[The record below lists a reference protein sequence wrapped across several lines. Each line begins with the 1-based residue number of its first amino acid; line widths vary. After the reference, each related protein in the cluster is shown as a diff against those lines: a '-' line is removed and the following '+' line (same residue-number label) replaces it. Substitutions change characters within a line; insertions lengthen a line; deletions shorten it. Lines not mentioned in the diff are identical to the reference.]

1 MTATLGV
8 TTPELTATIDVA
20 TAGIAT
26 LGGATLGVARVAAG
40 LNILLLLVLVGIWGR
55 NYLEIR
61 SKHTLGSAV
70 FALFLLA
77 ENALAL
83 FYYLNPP
90 QMSTPALR
98 AMMYLQILEFVG
110 IAFLVYVTWD

>member
-1 MTATLGV
+1 MTVL
-8 TTPELTATIDVA
+8 LTVA
-20 TAGIAT
+20 Q
-26 LGGATLGVARVAAG
+26 VAAV

-61 SKHTLGSAV
+61 SKHTLGSTM

-90 QMSTPALR
+90 PMSIPAVR
-98 AMMYLQILEFVG
+98 AMMYLQLLEFIG
-110 IAFLVYVTWD
+110 IAVLVYVTVD

>member
-1 MTATLGV
+1 MTLV
-8 TTPELTATIDVA
+8 LD
-20 TAGIAT
+20 
-26 LGGATLGVARVAAG
+26 VARVAAG
-40 LNILLLLVLVGIWGR
+40 LNILLLAVLVGIWGR

-61 SKHTLGSAV
+61 SKQTLGSV
-70 FALFLLA
+70 IFAAFLLV

-83 FYYLNPP
+83 FYYLDPP
-90 QMSTPALR
+90 QMSLPAVR

>member
-1 MTATLGV
+1 MTLTL
-8 TTPELTATIDVA
+8 D
-20 TAGIAT
+20 
-26 LGGATLGVARVAAG
+26 VARVAAG
-40 LNILLLLVLVGIWGR
+40 VNILLLLVLLGIWGR
-55 NYLEIR
+55 SYLEVR

-70 FALFLLA
+70 FAAFLLA

-90 QMSTPALR
+90 QMSTPAVR
-98 AMMYLQILEFVG
+98 AMMYLQVLEFVG

>member
-1 MTATLGV
+1 MTLV
-8 TTPELTATIDVA
+8 LDVA
-20 TAGIAT
+20 
-26 LGGATLGVARVAAG
+26 RAAAAV
-40 LNILLLLVLVGIWGR
+40 NILLLIVLVGIWGR
-55 NYLEIR
+55 NYLAIR

-77 ENALAL
+77 ENVLAL

-90 QMSTPALR
+90 AMSPPAVR

-110 IAFLVYVTWD
+110 IAFLVYVTVD

>member
-1 MTATLGV
+1 MTLTL
-8 TTPELTATIDVA
+8 DVA
-20 TAGIAT
+20 RA
-26 LGGATLGVARVAAG
+26 AAG
-40 LNILLLLVLVGIWGR
+40 VNILLLLVLLGIWGR
-55 NYLEIR
+55 SYLEVR

-70 FALFLLA
+70 FAAFLLA

-90 QMSTPALR
+90 QMSTPAVR

>member
-1 MTATLGV
+1 MTLV
-8 TTPELTATIDVA
+8 LD
-20 TAGIAT
+20 
-26 LGGATLGVARVAAG
+26 VARVAAAV
-40 LNILLLLVLVGIWGR
+40 NVLLLVVLVGIWGR

-61 SKHTLGSAV
+61 SKHTLGSVV

-83 FYYLNPP
+83 FYYLDPP
-90 QMSTPALR
+90 AMSPPAVR

-110 IAFLVYVTWD
+110 IAFLVYVTVD

>member
-1 MTATLGV
+1 MTLTL
-8 TTPELTATIDVA
+8 D
-20 TAGIAT
+20 
-26 LGGATLGVARVAAG
+26 VARVAAG
-40 LNILLLLVLVGIWGR
+40 VNILLLIVLLGIWGR
-55 NYLEIR
+55 SYLEVR

-70 FALFLLA
+70 FAAFLLA

-90 QMSTPALR
+90 QMSTPAVR